1 MHKKQPTLLKG
12 FCTVLLLMA
21 MTTHG
26 LLAQNRKVTMTV
38 ENETVEQVLKS
49 IEKATGYMFVYRD
62 GAVDKSRKVSLSVAD
77 TDVLDVLKIVFLGTG
92 TEATIMNNNISLI
105 RKAVAQ
111 APLQQTSASKSLK
124 TVKGTVLDSNGQSVI
139 GAVVQVDGSQNG
151 VVTDMDGNYTL
162 ENVPEGA
169 SIRFS

>member
-1 MHKKQPTLLKG
+1 
-12 FCTVLLLMA
+12 MA

-111 APLQQTSASKSLK
+111 TPLQQTSASKSLK

-162 ENVPEGA
+162 ENVPEARG
-169 SIRFS
+169 SRSNRSGF